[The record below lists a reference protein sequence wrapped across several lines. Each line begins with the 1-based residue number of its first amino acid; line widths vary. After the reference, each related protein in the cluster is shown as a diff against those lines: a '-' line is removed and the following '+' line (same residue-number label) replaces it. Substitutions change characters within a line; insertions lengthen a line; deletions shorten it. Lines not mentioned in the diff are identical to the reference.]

1 MDRKYNLRLDLQFR
15 CNNSVMKFD
24 EFDKNT
30 SDFFIRVTRGN
41 KLIDISKAIVT
52 LVVIKPDNTT
62 EAQFVTIENNNVYC
76 DLKPSMK
83 DIPGK
88 YEAIA
93 SITVNGETINTDP
106 TNPIVYEVTEN
117 KFLRQLNEEVVSE
130 ERFTILTEMISRLSE
145 IELQEIS
152 RQEAELSREEA
163 EKLRQEAIEKIKS
176 DIAKLIE
183 DTNSK
188 VDTNL
193 KENSNKVDKLISDT
207 ETKID
212 NYKLEKDAAI
222 QQDLQQY
229 KIDTTQDID
238 NYKNLKDAEIDKN
251 LEDYKTATTRNID
264 AYKNLKN
271 TEIDNYKTEKDL
283 EIDTYVASKNKELD
297 IYAAAKNAE
306 INEYK
311 DLKDTLINDKLREVD
326 TTEQK
331 RVDAE
336 QKRSEEH
343 KNREQF
349 LNGFET
355 QVEQIETDVEIL
367 KNTPS
372 VPVEIVQQVN
382 KNTKDNKRQDFY
394 INALYNENADG
405 RLSIEGKGNNI
416 NLEGSKQGLV
426 EIEKVVG
433 NTFVNLGVS
442 DNFNKNHMVMDGCK
456 FVRNV
461 TSNKQY
467 GQLIIPL
474 DKLSLFKSNG
484 KYKVMVNITKNTLV
498 EDGSGSQRAFE
509 LHTYNYSNHA
519 IESSTE
525 GNYSVCFDIGEIGT
539 KECIITMKDFTN
551 PSNPIER
558 GVMHF
563 SSSFYA
569 TSGELEGYIII
580 CEYEENQIY
589 PTQPFEGMQ
598 STFED
603 KLITQNMVDAGEELA
618 ENLGKYKVDVKVIG
632 KNKFNIELIKGF
644 IGNDGLL
651 DNNATDKDFR
661 SKDYLSCK
669 PNVNYKSGYYLVNGK
684 KYTSLTIHFFDENYN
699 KIGSKI
705 GYEDIVSP
713 HNTKYLMVSIYSSD
727 IIEGVVITENEDSP
741 NEYEP
746 YFERKTSVYLN
757 SPLLKGDKLTISNG
771 EIVHKH
777 NTVPIQVLLENGFSV
792 SNISAS
798 SGVYVQKHNNT
809 SEKPFNAKNY
819 DISYV
824 YSNRFKVVPNAELHN
839 FDNEP
844 CIGLTADGYIRL
856 ILSYE
861 TLGIIE
867 YNADS
872 ISEWLVNN
880 PITLIYPLAEP
891 YCEKITDGKFI
902 LEMPNSAT
910 LHIDSNIP
918 VSSVKASYTGKLPSV
933 YKLENDISTI
943 EELNVDMVATSF
955 DMDYRLLEVEWAL
968 EDAGI
973 TGISLTNILNTNKG
987 VKSMA
992 LSRYEQAKIMI
1003 IGGAYDKEV
1012 LTKQLTRYLEKKIIT
1027 QQEYDELIAL
1037 MEAKELVTG
1046 E

>member
-183 DTNSK
+183 DTNS
-188 VDTNL
+188 N
-193 KENSNKVDKLISDT
+193 VDKLISDT

-311 DLKDTLINDKLREVD
+311 DLKDTLINDKLKEAD
-326 TTEQK
+326 TAEQS
-331 RVDAE
+331 RADAE
-336 QKRSEEH
+336 QKRQQEH
-343 KNREQF
+343 VNREQF
-349 LNGFET
+349 LNGFES
-355 QVEQIETDVEIL
+355 QLEQIE
-367 KNTPS
+367 
-372 VPVEIVQQVN
+372 N
-382 KNTKDNKRQDFY
+382 KNIEQDTRLKEVEYKNKVQDVY
-394 INALYNENADG
+394 ISGLFNENKDG
-405 RLSIEGKGNNI
+405 RLSVEGEGNSLK
-416 NLEGSKQGLV
+416 LEGSKKGLVTVDKVVGDTTKSIPINLKTNLPNVQGTTLWENINRVDNVNYWTTTVTSSSEATNNALSLNIWGGEISQGL
-426 EIEKVVG
+426 VVG
-433 NTFVNLGVS
+433 NTYTLVIYDCPKTSDYSHYLFRDNTLGLNYSAFKEDKLVFKAKGDGTVYGLYSVSKGVS
-442 DNFNKNHMVMDGCK
+442 NGTTVTMNFPKHW
-456 FVRNV
+456 
-461 TSNKQY
+461 
-467 GQLIIPL
+467 LI
-474 DKLSLFKSNG
+474 
-484 KYKVMVNITKNTLV
+484 
-498 EDGSGSQRAFE
+498 
-509 LHTYNYSNHA
+509 
-519 IESSTE
+519 
-525 GNYSVCFDIGEIGT
+525 
-539 KECIITMKDFTN
+539 
-551 PSNPIER
+551 
-558 GVMHF
+558 
-563 SSSFYA
+563 
-569 TSGELEGYIII
+569 LEGDYTNKPIPS
-580 CEYEENQIY
+580 EY
-589 PTQPFEGMQ
+589 FEGIQ

-603 KLITQNMVDAGEELA
+603 KLITQEMVDNGEESA
-618 ENLGKYKVDVKVIG
+618 ENLGKYRVGVKVVG
-632 KNKFNIELIKGF
+632 KNKFKGSILQNNEGITVSNLTNNSITLESNSNGGWKYVKLFEIKCRQNKDFVLSCNIVREI
-644 IGNDGLL
+644 
-651 DNNATDKDFR
+651 NATTSTLRVFGNTTNDFI
-661 SKDYLSCK
+661 C
-669 PNVNYKSGYYLVNGK
+669 NVGLVTGNSANTAFNTGK
-684 KYTSLTIHFFDENYN
+684 
-699 KIGSKI
+699 
-705 GYEDIVSP
+705 
-713 HNTKYLMVSIYSSD
+713 NTKIMILAYTVSSGELPELHHKVIFSN
-727 IIEGVVITENEDSP
+727 IKLEEGTVATQ
-741 NEYEP
+741 YEP
-746 YFERKTSVYLN
+746 YREYKTSILLDEPLYEDNELTVHEGKLGYWKNRFRKIFDGNTQVTRSAN
-757 SPLLKGDKLTISNG
+757 SDQKVLTSHYMI
-771 EIVHKH
+771 
-777 NTVPIQVLLENGFSV
+777 V
-792 SNISAS
+792 SN
-798 SGVYVQKHNNT
+798 
-809 SEKPFNAKNY
+809 NY
-819 DISYV
+819 
-824 YSNRFKVVPNAELHN
+824 
-839 FDNEP
+839 
-844 CIGLTADGYIRL
+844 DGYIPNIDKNVICDMFATKL
-856 ILSYE
+856 NI
-861 TLGIIE
+861 G
-867 YNADS
+867 A
-872 ISEWLVNN
+872 LVNVEYECITNSGGQLWININKSKLSSDTIAGFKAWLQTN
-880 PITLIYPLAEP
+880 PITIEYMLETPTFVP
-891 YCEKITDGKFI
+891 I
-902 LEMPNSAT
+902 LENMPKLVSEIPNNAT
-910 LHIDSNIP
+910 LHIDSIIP
-918 VSSVKASYTGKLPSV
+918 CQSVKASYTGKLPSV

-943 EELNVDMVATSF
+943 EELNVDIVATNF
-955 DMDYRLLEVEWAL
+955 DMDYRLLEIEWAL

-973 TGISLTNILNTNKG
+973 TGINLFNILNTNKG
-987 VKSMA
+987 VKNMA